1 MTLRSCIETLREN
14 QQNNTAKMV
23 PYRDSKI
30 THLFKVNVHFTLVV
44 SIIYYYYFFTI
55 QSYFDGE
62 GKVRMIVCVNPRADD
77 YDETLSVMRFAEMAQ
92 EVQIARAVQPNVRLE
107 ATPRATPAGSALIPG
122 RRKANRV
129 LTEAYRKLE
138 QVCITIFYSQ
148 YRIDH

>member
-1 MTLRSCIETLREN
+1 MYLILLN
-14 QQNNTAKMV
+14 AKMFC
-23 PYRDSKI
+23 K
-30 THLFKVNVHFTLVV
+30 
-44 SIIYYYYFFTI
+44 

-92 EVQIARAVQPNVRLE
+92 EVQIARAVQPNIRLE
-107 ATPRATPAGSALIPG
+107 ATPRATPAGRDALLPG

-138 QVCITIFYSQ
+138 QVFIPSMRVY
-148 YRIDH
+148 

>member
-1 MTLRSCIETLREN
+1 M
-14 QQNNTAKMV
+14 NNTAKMV

-30 THLFKVNVHFTLVV
+30 THLFKVILRSSALNVRLSNNV
-44 SIIYYYYFFTI
+44 FFY

-92 EVQIARAVQPNVRLE
+92 EVQIARAVQPNIRLE

-129 LTEAYRKLE
+129 LTEAYRRLE
-138 QVCITIFYSQ
+138 QVCRIKCIHFSYLTIYF
-148 YRIDH
+148 I